1 MPKKKPVVK
10 DLHKNCLIIE
20 NLPDIMKEVKKL
32 MDEKEFNPGVV
43 QEEDAGPVFLEG
55 EAHMVVDGKY
65 VKHEEAKLKFQFRKV
80 VREYLV
86 LQKMLKTKK

>member
-1 MPKKKPVVK
+1 V
-10 DLHKNCLIIE
+10 
-20 NLPDIMKEVKKL
+20 
-32 MDEKEFNPGVV
+32 
-43 QEEDAGPVFLEG
+43 DAGPVFLEG
-55 EAHMVVDGKY
+55 KAHMVVDGKY